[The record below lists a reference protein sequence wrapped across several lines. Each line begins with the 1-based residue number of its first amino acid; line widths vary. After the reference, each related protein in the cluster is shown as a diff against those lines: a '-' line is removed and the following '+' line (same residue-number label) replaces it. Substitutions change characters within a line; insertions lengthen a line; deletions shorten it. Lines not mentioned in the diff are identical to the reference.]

1 MRFWKF
7 PDRLVKTDNRGYT
20 LIELL
25 VVIALLG
32 ILAAVAIPSILKF
45 MNRGAEE
52 SRLAEKHNVQLVV
65 QLMLI
70 EADEDDLDDAYDEV
84 QTLAQIQQV
93 TAGGGAYSL
102 ASYLHLLGSEGGF
115 TQAYDITSDGV
126 VTVD

>member
-1 MRFWKF
+1 VRFWKF
-7 PDRLVKTDNRGYT
+7 PDRIAKTDNRGYT

-32 ILAAVAIPSILKF
+32 ILAAVAIPNVLKF

-70 EADEDDLDDAYDEV
+70 EADEDELDDTYDEI
-84 QTLAQIQQV
+84 QTLAQIQQI

-102 ASYLHLLGSEGGF
+102 ASYLHILGSENGF

>member
-1 MRFWKF
+1 VRFWNF
-7 PDRLVKTDNRGYT
+7 ADHLVKHGNRGYT

-25 VVIALLG
+25 IVIAILG
-32 ILAAVAIPSILKF
+32 VLAAVAIPNVLKF
-45 MNRGAEE
+45 LNRGGEE

-70 EADEDDLDDAYDEV
+70 EADEDELDDAYDEV

-93 TAGGGAYSL
+93 TAGDGAYSL
-102 ASYLHLLGSEGGF
+102 DSYLHLLSSDGGF